1 MAEGARAAMSGSSE
15 AGVLS
20 DDVFQRE
27 LDAFVARSAQAT
39 TWRVERLLKQSDF
52 ETTELV
58 EGEPRGSAPG
68 RYIRKRIDMVVGAG
82 AVYHALW
89 DAQRTGK
96 CPACVPRLI
105 ELGVQGDELT
115 VVMEYV
121 AGSTIMELVAS
132 LGAGQAT
139 AALIMPGLCDAVEL
153 LHRAFEPPLIHRD
166 LKPSNV
172 IMREGNRS

>member
-58 EGEPRGSAPG
+58 EGEPRGVLLAATFGSASTWSSVRAPCITRYGMRSAQGNVPLAFPG
-68 RYIRKRIDMVVGAG
+68 
-82 AVYHALW
+82 
-89 DAQRTGK
+89 
-96 CPACVPRLI
+96 
-105 ELGVQGDELT
+105 
-115 VVMEYV
+115 
-121 AGSTIMELVAS
+121 
-132 LGAGQAT
+132 
-139 AALIMPGLCDAVEL
+139 
-153 LHRAFEPPLIHRD
+153 
-166 LKPSNV
+166 
-172 IMREGNRS
+172 

>member
-105 ELGVQGDELT
+105 ELGVQGL
-115 VVMEYV
+115 
-121 AGSTIMELVAS
+121 S
-132 LGAGQAT
+132 
-139 AALIMPGLCDAVEL
+139 
-153 LHRAFEPPLIHRD
+153 LIHISPGHAARAQRKGARD
-166 LKPSNV
+166 DPSPSFV
-172 IMREGNRS
+172 RLSRSFARVPPGCLLASIRRGG